1 MVQVW
6 NQNNF
11 FSKALT
17 GKQRRFGY
25 SSRGKM
31 WDSYMKNKRKNWKRS
46 KSAWCFYRLG
56 SQYREAE
63 GRLKL
68 RSDLYGAILTYDPS
82 IGKYINKHEF
92 YRQCPPIR
100 KKDTNM
106 NEIENYLF
114 VINVM
119 ILAPVLNKE
128 R

>member
-1 MVQVW
+1 
-6 NQNNF
+6 
-11 FSKALT
+11 
-17 GKQRRFGY
+17 
-25 SSRGKM
+25 M
-31 WDSYMKNKRKNWKRS
+31 WYRYMKNKRKNWKGN
-46 KSAWCFYRLG
+46 KSARCFCRLG
-56 SQYREAE
+56 SRYCEAE

-68 RSDLYGAILTYDPS
+68 RSGLYGAILTYDPS